1 MTDADIA
8 AERERLAIVALE
20 LASRRGEETTRA
32 ALAAETRL
40 SRARIEMV
48 FPDEEDLFDATV
60 ERWFS
65 PEIEIME
72 QVLASDLPPNRMMYE
87 FFARRYLRR
96 RSDHARDPVLFRML
110 CERGAAR
117 FERISGYM
125 DLADHYLCEV
135 IARAQAEGHF
145 ADMDIERAR
154 TLINQMATC
163 YVMPDFIWMIE
174 DRLSEDKL
182 GAIIDTVFAG
192 LGAATGEARGQSGLR
207 AA

>member
-110 CERGAAR
+110 CELGAAR